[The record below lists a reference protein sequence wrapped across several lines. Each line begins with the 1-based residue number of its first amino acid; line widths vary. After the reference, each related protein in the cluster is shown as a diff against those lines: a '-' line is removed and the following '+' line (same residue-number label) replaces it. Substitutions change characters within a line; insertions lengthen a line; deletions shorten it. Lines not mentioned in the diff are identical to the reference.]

1 MSDYKA
7 LADYR
12 GWSIVWQPSSGKLFV
27 RRPGLFGDSHDF
39 YERPR
44 DRVTAIAIAKAWI
57 DDRR

>member
-1 MSDYKA
+1 MSDYTI

-27 RRPGLFGDSHDF
+27 RGSSGNHDF

-44 DRVTAIAIAKAWI
+44 DRITAIEIAKAWI
-57 DDRR
+57 DRR